1 MHTRRLQ
8 KLGSL
13 LGLLAILMAT
23 LAPTISQTLAW
34 NHRLDVALD
43 TYCTVSADSDAG
55 AAHGGKTSRS
65 AALHL
70 QACAYCSLLA
80 HVPTVPHAATP
91 LAVALAETRAPAAAP
106 HAAETARFS
115 YAVAQPR
122 APPSFS

>member
-34 NHRLDVALD
+34 NHRLSVALD
-43 TYCTVSADSDAG
+43 TYCTVSATDDGS

-65 AALHL
+65 TALHW
-70 QACAYCSLLA
+70 QACGYCSLLA
-80 HVPTVPHAATP
+80 HAPAVPHAATP
-91 LAVALAETRAPAAAP
+91 LAVALAVTRASSLAP
-106 HAAETARFS
+106 RTAETTRFS

-122 APPSFS
+122 APPLVS